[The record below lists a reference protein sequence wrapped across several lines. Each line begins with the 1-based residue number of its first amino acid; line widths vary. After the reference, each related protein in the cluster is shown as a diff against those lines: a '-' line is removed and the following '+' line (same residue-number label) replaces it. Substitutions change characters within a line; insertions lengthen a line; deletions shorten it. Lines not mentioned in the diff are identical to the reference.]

1 MQECS
6 GLVVS
11 GLVVSGQ
18 YFFGLLEEVR
28 TMRWSLAV
36 VCTMVVGSAAAQ
48 PPPGGMSREDK
59 EAFLKTA
66 RVVSM
71 KDVGEGA
78 THPVKAVLDD
88 GKTRMPA
95 IFKTQDLLMKT
106 PSKFGGE
113 KAEEYADSYKYE
125 IAAYELDKLLKL
137 NMLPVIVE
145 RTIDGKRGAMREWI
159 EDVMPHY
166 GHGSPPPD
174 MGWLRD
180 WTHTVWLF
188 DYLIY
193 NADRRVHNLLIGT
206 KWYPVLIDHSMVFT
220 SFEKPFRPMYRFPRE
235 VVEGL
240 RALDQ
245 ATVKKALGRYLRPR
259 QIDALMRR
267 RQIILDRVDRQVA
280 AQGEAEALFALPGMG
295 K

>member
-1 MQECS
+1 
-6 GLVVS
+6 
-11 GLVVSGQ
+11 
-18 YFFGLLEEVR
+18 
-28 TMRWSLAV
+28 MRWSLAV
-36 VCTMVVGSAAAQ
+36 VCTVAVGSAVAQ
-48 PPPGGMSREDK
+48 PSPGGMSREAK

-78 THPVKAVLDD
+78 THPVKVVLDD

-125 IAAYELDKLLKL
+125 IAAYELDKLLQL

-159 EDVMPHY
+159 DDVMPHY
-166 GHGSPPPD
+166 GHGNLPPD
-174 MGWLRD
+174 MDQERD
-180 WTHTVWLF
+180 WIHTIWLF

-206 KWYPVLIDHSMVFT
+206 KWNPVLIDHSMTFT
-220 SFEKPFRPMYRFPRE
+220 PFEKPFRPMYRFPRE
-235 VVEGL
+235 VIENL
-240 RALDQ
+240 RALDE
-245 ATVKKALGRYLRPR
+245 AAVKKALGRYLRPK

-267 RQIILDRVDRQVA
+267 RKIVLDRVDRQVA
-280 AQGEAEALFALPGMG
+280 ARGEAEVLFPLPGMG